1 MKYLSYSIIFI
12 LFNIIK
18 LQSQIDNNRS
28 DNKIGKIRTIIST
41 NTKEINRPKS
51 IKLDPSKGFEEAYE
65 KEQKQLKRKQ
75 TEEKLNNKGIITQK
89 QIREERFLK
98 AFKKINGMYQY
109 PVIDQDL
116 GSLRTNSGS
125 INIICR
131 DYQYPDGDRVTIL
144 VNNIPVIV
152 NIILQQR
159 YQKFN
164 IPLEKGINNIT
175 ILALNQGSSGPNTA
189 AFKIYNDSGLLLSSN
204 EWNLATGAKANLIIA
219 KDK

>member
-75 TEEKLNNKGIITQK
+75 TEEKLNNKGIITKK

>member
-1 MKYLSYSIIFI
+1 M
-12 LFNIIK
+12 
-18 LQSQIDNNRS
+18 
-28 DNKIGKIRTIIST
+28 
-41 NTKEINRPKS
+41 
-51 IKLDPSKGFEEAYE
+51 
-65 KEQKQLKRKQ
+65 
-75 TEEKLNNKGIITQK
+75 NNKGIITKK